1 MLPFKNTRLNQVNQ
15 THYKQFQKPI
25 PVHFF
30 TWRNC
35 TEFSIS
41 ILPYR
46 SMRAIT
52 HPICCVCVPC
62 LCAHVCLCLQVHVCG
77 SRCQHGAHGILSIF
91 LITGC
96 AEFGGRDQI
105 KPNGTA
111 LKTAGWLF
119 SAHLLLPTEYSTGN
133 SSAQQGRQSCCA
145 RCCNTYALSTLHHLT
160 LKILT

>member
-1 MLPFKNTRLNQVNQ
+1 MLPLKNTRLNQVNQ

-52 HPICCVCVPC
+52 HPICCVCAMSVCTRVPVSTGAC
-62 LCAHVCLCLQVHVCG
+62 AWLPVPTQCSKHPQHLPHHRLCRLWRQRSNKTQWHSSED
-77 SRCQHGAHGILSIF
+77 SRMTFQRS
-91 LITGC
+91 
-96 AEFGGRDQI
+96 
-105 KPNGTA
+105 
-111 LKTAGWLF
+111 
-119 SAHLLLPTEYSTGN
+119 LLLPTEYSTGN
-133 SSAQQGRQSCCA
+133 SSAQQWRQSCCA